1 MWRDFSAIRLYIRM
15 PGSKKVIELNTAT
28 DDVSKKLPE
37 IKQRLGGKAVVLVWA
52 SWCPH
57 CISMKP
63 DWNNF
68 KRTVR
73 SDITIIEIESQN
85 LEKIRHSNDPLFK
98 KLYPDENRVMYPLIK
113 SFNANKGRV
122 YEQERT
128 GAAMKKNFEK
138 TLNDGKITKYKS
150 DESKSIKQM
159 ADDKKKTGAKKKTP
173 KPTKTPV
180 KKGGDSPTREIN
192 SFVKDFLK
200 KYKI

>member
-1 MWRDFSAIRLYIRM
+1 M
-15 PGSKKVIELNTAT
+15 PGSKKVIELNTAS

-63 DWNNF
+63 DWNYF

-128 GAAMKKNFEK
+128 GAAMKKNFET
-138 TLNDGKITKYKS
+138 TLGDGKTTKSNDKS
-150 DESKSIKQM
+150 KTVKKL
-159 ADDKKKTGAKKKTP
+159 ADDKKKTGSKKRVP
-173 KPTKTPV
+173 KPTTTSV
-180 KKGGDSPTREIN
+180 KKGGDGAIREIN